1 MADCKITVLKR
12 TLNQEYADEYCE
24 KKVGLCERFNEGDE
38 FITDHSTN
46 MPEGFCPYAWLD
58 IHRLVMTL
66 MHGGNFGSSGW
77 KWINDDKWV
86 HGFYCYGHI
95 GISGDVLY
103 QIFRPNF
110 TGCYGTDV
118 DQTTVGQF
126 TGIKDK
132 DGVDIY
138 EGDIVKWDT
147 TEAEHKPIWPV
158 GYDKVNAC
166 FTLGPSSF
174 ESILSSGYYQPS
186 RGTSG
191 LEVLGNIHENPEL
204 MKASTAK

>member
-77 KWINDDKWV
+77 KWMNDDKT
-86 HGFYCYGHI
+86 FI
-95 GISGDVLY
+95 GCCTDGIRPV
-103 QIFRPNF
+103 IFKIER
-110 TGCYGTDV
+110 
-118 DQTTVGQF
+118 
-126 TGIKDK
+126 I
-132 DGVDIY
+132 
-138 EGDIVKWDT
+138 E
-147 TEAEHKPIWPV
+147 E
-158 GYDKVNAC
+158 
-166 FTLGPSSF
+166 
-174 ESILSSGYYQPS
+174 
-186 RGTSG
+186 
-191 LEVLGNIHENPEL
+191 
-204 MKASTAK
+204 